1 MIESG
6 STRAGARVVPGP
18 DTGRATV
25 TEKEI
30 RGEAGQRA
38 IGLKQTAHLIG
49 KKRNEITIRF
59 QQITVAEGETR
70 EADLDQQNRE
80 STPNTLDLDPDHQ

>member
-30 RGEAGQRA
+30 RGEAGPRA

-49 KKRNEITIRF
+49 KKRNEITTQF
-59 QQITVAEGETR
+59 QQITGKYTKNLFMTKYYNKFL
-70 EADLDQQNRE
+70 EAILKI
-80 STPNTLDLDPDHQ
+80 